1 MTSSIKA
8 VGAEHVHNH
17 CHMELSV
24 PLYLGH
30 LLARVQPECLIH
42 VTGDSIVYKGG
53 LDPVCDLFFSCKVK
67 ESASEM
73 LFPFLVLLRWLNLSE

>member
-17 CHMELSV
+17 CYMELSV
-24 PLYLGH
+24 HLYLGD
-30 LLARVQPECLIH
+30 LLTRVQPECLIH

-53 LDPVCDLFFSCKVK
+53 FWILCVTFF
-67 ESASEM
+67 
-73 LFPFLVLLRWLNLSE
+73 FFFL

>member
-17 CHMELSV
+17 CYMELSV
-24 PLYLGH
+24 SLYLGD

-42 VTGDSIVYKGG
+42 VTGDSIVYGEGG
-53 LDPVCDLFFSCKVK
+53 WILCVTFF
-67 ESASEM
+67 
-73 LFPFLVLLRWLNLSE
+73 FLVR

>member
-8 VGAEHVHNH
+8 VSAEHVHNH

-53 LDPVCDLFFSCKVK
+53 GVWILCVTFF
-67 ESASEM
+67 
-73 LFPFLVLLRWLNLSE
+73 FLVR